1 MFAGTHTGVFL
12 WRCDSRR
19 DPCHIWPSFF
29 SQEFFRSSIRLQT
42 RLRRPS
48 AFQMRVLRNEVT
60 DKLWSQKV
68 HLYSNARACKTAP
81 PPHFWKQF
89 SPTHLSFA
97 ASRFTASRSASCVH
111 LQGHSLHFELVS
123 DWSIS
128 VVQSEPLLSI
138 LQSVSRMQRHAV
150 GANALSYEELQMLSD
165 RFDTRSSVLQLL
177 HPTQII

>member
-1 MFAGTHTGVFL
+1 MFAGTRTGVFL

-19 DPCHIWPSFF
+19 DPYHIWLSFF

-48 AFQMRVLRNEVT
+48 AFQIRVLQNEVT

-89 SPTHLSFA
+89 SPPHLSFA
-97 ASRFTASRSASCVH
+97 ASRFTAFRSASCVH

-123 DWSIS
+123 D
-128 VVQSEPLLSI
+128 LSI
-138 LQSVSRMQRHAV
+138 FCCAV
-150 GANALSYEELQMLSD
+150 
-165 RFDTRSSVLQLL
+165 RSSFVHLAICVTHAKARCGGQRFVIWRT
-177 HPTQII
+177 PNA